1 MVDPKEHLESRKLF
15 ALLWTNSALHEHW
28 EVMVKEKVQLV
39 VLKIKCDAL
48 FKEANIL
55 KWWTFMT
62 TDVISQLAFSNSLN
76 MLEKES
82 VG

>member
-1 MVDPKEHLESRKLF
+1 
-15 ALLWTNSALHEHW
+15 
-28 EVMVKEKVQLV
+28 MVKEKVQLV

-48 FKEANIL
+48 FEEADIF
-55 KWWTFMT
+55 KCWTFMT
-62 TDVISQLAFSNSLN
+62 TDVISQLAFSESLN